1 MSNTVQALTAKD
13 RSTGTSSVSASDRRT
28 VIAFKAGAAIAAKN
42 AVAFD
47 TSATGADR
55 VITVV
60 NADNANA
67 STAQP
72 IGFALDAATAAG
84 DVIRVV
90 VKGYVEGAAVAD
102 AVSTVGTT
110 LNSGSTAGLA
120 IAYGAAN
127 EQAPFA
133 QALEAA
139 SSDTA
144 DVWVLGLFA

>member
-28 VIAFKAGAAIAAKN
+28 VISFLSGGAIVAGD

-47 TSATGADR
+47 VSATGADR
-55 VITVV
+55 IITVV
-60 NADNANA
+60 KADNAQA
-67 STAQP
+67 ATAQP
-72 IGFALDAATAAG
+72 IGFSLDTATAA
-84 DVIRVV
+84 DKVVRVV

-102 AVSTVGTT
+102 AVSTPGTT
-110 LNSGSTAGLA
+110 LNSGGTAGLA
-120 IAYGAAN
+120 IAYGSGN
-127 EQAPFA
+127 DQSPFA

>member
-28 VIAFKAGAAIAAKN
+28 IIAFKAGAAIAAKN

-47 TSATGADR
+47 LSATGADR

-60 NADNANA
+60 NSDNATA

-72 IGFALDAATAAG
+72 IGFSLDAATAAG
-84 DVIRVV
+84 DVVRVV
-90 VKGYVEGAAVAD
+90 VKGYVEGAAVDD
-102 AVSTVGTT
+102 AVSVAGTT
-110 LNSGSTAGLA
+110 LNSGGDAGRA

-139 SSDTA
+139 SGDTA